1 MQRQPGFHA
10 CTQQQHA
17 QLAPADVLRAHCQGP
32 PRIGPLEQRRLQCS
46 RAAGDKNTVGSHH
59 RLVRVA
65 VEGAAILGFAAL
77 LQHGDALEVDLLA
90 VAPETQKRGIGRML
104 LADAEAQARAKG
116 FARLELH
123 TAAMFGHLLRLYA
136 SAGYRETHR
145 GPPSHG
151 ADAYERV
158 FFEKRL

>member
-1 MQRQPGFHA
+1 MDLIRTAAAEEEQALHA
-10 CTQQQHA
+10 
-17 QLAPADVLRAHCQGP
+17 LLRASFTPYVRALGREVTP
-32 PRIGPLEQRRLQCS
+32 TAYARLS
-46 RAAGDKNTVGSHH
+46 EALAHGG
-59 RLVRVA
+59 VRVA

-90 VAPETQKRGIGRML
+90 VAPEAQKRGIGRML